1 MSIANGVRRQSEAE
15 RPETPPFMDNG
26 VSNFYAERENGIPNV
41 MTSPAL
47 IPHSS
52 YQDDGHLKN
61 NTKKL
66 KQFSEEDSLSD
77 KSYSSNEL
85 PTPPDGGWGWA
96 VVFASFMIHIIGKCF
111 RFKLIV
117 YINQCKIF

>member
-15 RPETPPFMDNG
+15 RAETPPFMDNG
-26 VSNFYAERENGIPNV
+26 MSNLYGEQENGIPYV

-66 KQFSEEDSLSD
+66 KQFSEDDSLSD
-77 KSYSSNEL
+77 KSFSSNEL

-96 VVFASFMIHIIGKCF
+96 VVFAYFMIHIIGKVSF
-111 RFKLIV
+111 
-117 YINQCKIF
+117 